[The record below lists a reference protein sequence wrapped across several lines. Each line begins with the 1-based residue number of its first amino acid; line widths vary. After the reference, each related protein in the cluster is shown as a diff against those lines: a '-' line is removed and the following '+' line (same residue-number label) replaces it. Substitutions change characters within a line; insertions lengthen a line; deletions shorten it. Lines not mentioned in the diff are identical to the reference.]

1 MANKTEETNYQ
12 KEKQEAFY
20 YKVEQLEELVMN
32 QQRALKMAN
41 NLLDL
46 KSKLVELSEEEV
58 EIYKKEC
65 KRLRRSLIISG
76 IIFAVLAVLN
86 LTCLLF

>member
-1 MANKTEETNYQ
+1 MANQNQEESIV
-12 KEKQEAFY
+12 
-20 YKVEQLEELVMN
+20 YKIQLLEELVER
-32 QQRALKMAN
+32 QQKTLMMAN
-41 NLLDL
+41 NLLDI
-46 KSKLVELSEEEV
+46 KSRLVELCEEEV

-86 LTCLLF
+86 LTRLLF

>member
-1 MANKTEETNYQ
+1 MAKSE
-12 KEKQEAFY
+12 KESFY

-32 QQRALKMAN
+32 QQKALKMAN

-46 KSKLVELSEEEV
+46 KGKLVDLCEEEV
-58 EIYKKEC
+58 ELYKAEN

-76 IIFAVLAVLN
+76 VIFAVLAVLN
-86 LTCLLF
+86 LTRLLF